1 MSRIRDIANLFSGST
16 DAATD
21 AEVSA
26 AVSAHNSTTTSVH
39 GISDT
44 SALATT
50 SATSSAI
57 STAVSTH
64 SSDTTDV
71 HGITDT
77 SVLTTATSLSSA
89 ISTHATAANGH
100 SGRGTTAN
108 RPASP
113 TVGDLYY
120 DTDLKNLYQYNAVG
134 WTVAGVVGNPG
145 VTGGTLSSDSTY
157 FYRTFTSSGTL
168 GVFGLTL

>member
-39 GISDT
+39 GI
-44 SALATT
+44 
-50 SATSSAI
+50 
-57 STAVSTH
+57 
-64 SSDTTDV
+64 
-71 HGITDT
+71 TDT
-77 SVLTTATSLSSA
+77 SVLATATSLSSA

-100 SGRGTTAN
+100 SGRGNTAS

-113 TVGDLYY
+113 TAGDMYANTQTGFVEIYTGATYGWEQVGGISSTVTEVTALEAVQPFASVIDTLY
-120 DTDLKNLYQYNAVG
+120 D
-134 WTVAGVVGNPG
+134 VVLVG
-145 VTGGTLSSDSTY
+145 VTVIPAVVAPVLH
-157 FYRTFTSSGTL
+157 R
-168 GVFGLTL
+168 